1 MLSPVLDAVQSALQV
16 LVKLPISITFLFV
29 VLAVLFVIL
38 GLFKRFAH

>member
-16 LVKLPISITFLFV
+16 LSKLPSSITFLFV